1 MNVLRAIF
9 IIAIWIVN
17 SIAKHKIE
25 TKNFVQIVNEVL
37 SGQLTYRSA
46 LKYVELVAICEPP
59 HDPKKK
65 SEKKPVSNKEDQ
77 RPENKS

>member
-37 SGQLTYRSA
+37 VGQFTGMHVSKL
-46 LKYVELVAICEPP
+46 ELVAICEPP

-65 SEKKPVSNKEDQ
+65 SENKPVSNKEDCH
-77 RPENKS
+77 PENKS